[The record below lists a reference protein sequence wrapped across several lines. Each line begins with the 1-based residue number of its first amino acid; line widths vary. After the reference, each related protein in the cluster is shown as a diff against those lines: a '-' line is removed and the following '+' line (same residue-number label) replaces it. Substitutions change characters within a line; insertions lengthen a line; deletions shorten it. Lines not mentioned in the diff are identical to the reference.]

1 MSELSMQEAKD
12 RLDELIPEIRHHSH
26 QYYVEDNPSITDE
39 AYDQLYRELVT
50 IESEFPEL
58 IAPDSPTQRVGGDV
72 LEGFEKVAHDS
83 PMLSLGN
90 AFNKAELEAFA
101 ARVKKEVGDQVHYHC
116 ELKIDGLAVSLKY
129 ENGRLTQAAT
139 RGDGRIG
146 EDITANVRAIR
157 PIPLKLKTPVTIEAR
172 GEIYMPKE
180 SFLSLNQAREEEGK
194 NLFANPRNAAAG
206 TLRNLDPKVTAR
218 RQLNIFLYSLNQYE
232 EQTVSTQAEALQ
244 FIDEIGLRTNK
255 ERQVFS
261 EMADVWDYIQYYQ
274 THRSDLPYEIDGIVI
289 KVNQFSQQE
298 AMGYT
303 VKAPKWAIAFKF
315 PAEEAFTTLREIEWT
330 VGRTGVVTP
339 TAIMDPVQL
348 AGTTVSRASLHNV
361 DLIKA
366 KDVRLEDRVVVRK
379 AGDIIP
385 EVVRVDEEARG
396 ADSTPYEI
404 PTQCP
409 VCQSELVHLDDEV
422 ALRCINPSC
431 IAQQKE
437 RAIHFVSRNAMNIDG
452 LGPQLISQL
461 FEAALIQ
468 DTADLYTLKR
478 EELIA
483 LDRIGEKSA
492 DNLLH
497 AIEQS
502 KDNSLERL
510 LFGLGIRFV
519 GSKAATLLAEHF
531 QQMDTVMTATA
542 AEITAIDG
550 LGDVI
555 AQSVVEFFQL
565 EETHRLI
572 DKYKQAQVKMIYE
585 GTNAAEEAGIGTE
598 DDFFKDK
605 TVVITGKLE
614 QFKRSELKA
623 ILSDLG
629 AKVVGS
635 VSGNTDLLIAGEA
648 AGSKLDKAQALD
660 VEVWDEERLIERLR

>member
-1 MSELSMQEAKD
+1 MSDLSMQEAKD

-26 QYYVEDNPSITDE
+26 QYYVEDDPSITDE
-39 AYDQLYRELVT
+39 AYDQLYRELVS

-58 IAPDSPTQRVGGDV
+58 IAEDSPTQRVGGEV
-72 LEGFEKVAHDS
+72 LESFDKVSHDS

-90 AFNKAELEAFA
+90 AFNKEELLAFDT
-101 ARVKKEVGDQVHYHC
+101 RVRREVGAVEYHC

-129 ENGRLTQAAT
+129 EKGHLTQAAT
-139 RGDGRIG
+139 RGDGQVG

-157 PIPLKLKTPVTIEAR
+157 PIPLKLKSPVTIEAR

-180 SFLSLNQAREEEGK
+180 SFLNLNQAREEDGK

-232 EQTVSTQAEALQ
+232 QQDVSTQAEALR

-255 ERQVFS
+255 ERQVVH
-261 EMADVWDYIQYYQ
+261 EIEEVWDYIQHYQ
-274 THRSDLPYEIDGIVI
+274 IHRTDLPYEIDGIVI
-289 KVNQFSQQE
+289 KVNSFQQQD

-303 VKAPKWAIAFKF
+303 VKAPKWAIAYKF

-361 DLIKA
+361 DLIQA

-385 EVVRVDEEARG
+385 EVVRVDKEAREG
-396 ADSTPYEI
+396 DSTPYKI

-409 VCQSELVHLDDEV
+409 VCQSDLVHLDDEV

-461 FEAALIQ
+461 FEAELIA

-492 DNLLH
+492 DNLLS

-510 LFGLGIRFV
+510 LFGLGIRYV
-519 GSKAATLLAEHF
+519 GQKAATLLAETFDH
-531 QQMDTVMTATA
+531 MDQVMLAKP
-542 AEITAIDG
+542 AEIMAIDG
-550 LGDVI
+550 IGDVI
-555 AQSVVEFFQL
+555 AQSAAEFFQL
-565 EETHRLI
+565 DETKQLI
-572 DKYKQAQVKMIYE
+572 DKYKQANVNMTYR
-585 GTNAAEEAGIGTE
+585 GSHAAEEAGIETE
-598 DDFFKDK
+598 DEFFKEK
-605 TVVITGKLE
+605 TVVLTGKLTH
-614 QFKRSELKA
+614 FKRSQLKA
-623 ILSDLG
+623 ILTDLG
-629 AKVVGS
+629 AHVVGS

-648 AGSKLDKAQALD
+648 AGSKLDKAKSLD
-660 VEVWDEERLIERLR
+660 VEIWDEETLMTRLS

>member
-1 MSELSMQEAKD
+1 MSDLSMQEAKD

-26 QYYVEDNPSITDE
+26 QYYVEDDPSITDE
-39 AYDQLYRELVT
+39 AYDQLYRELVS

-58 IAPDSPTQRVGGDV
+58 IAEDSPTQRVGGEV
-72 LEGFEKVAHDS
+72 LEGFDKVSHDS

-90 AFNKAELEAFA
+90 AFNKEELLAFDT
-101 ARVKKEVGDQVHYHC
+101 RVRREVGAVEYHC

-129 ENGRLTQAAT
+129 ENGHLTQAAT
-139 RGDGRIG
+139 RGDGQVG

-157 PIPLKLKTPVTIEAR
+157 PIPLKLKSPVTIEAR

-180 SFLSLNQAREEEGK
+180 SFLNLNQAREEDGK

-232 EQTVSTQAEALQ
+232 QQDVSTQAEALR

-255 ERQVFS
+255 ERQVVH
-261 EMADVWDYIQYYQ
+261 EIEEVWDYIQHYQ
-274 THRSDLPYEIDGIVI
+274 IHRTDLPYEIDGIVI
-289 KVNQFSQQE
+289 KVNSFQQQD

-303 VKAPKWAIAFKF
+303 VKAPKWAIAYKF

-361 DLIKA
+361 DLIQA

-385 EVVRVDEEARG
+385 EVVRVDKEAREG
-396 ADSTPYEI
+396 DSTPYKI

-409 VCQSELVHLDDEV
+409 VCQSDLVHLDDEV

-461 FEAALIQ
+461 FEAELIA

-492 DNLLH
+492 DNLLS

-510 LFGLGIRFV
+510 LFGLGIRYV
-519 GSKAATLLAEHF
+519 GQKAATLLAETFDH
-531 QQMDTVMTATA
+531 MDQVMLAKPD
-542 AEITAIDG
+542 EIMAIDG
-550 LGDVI
+550 IGDVI
-555 AQSVVEFFQL
+555 AQSAAEFFQL
-565 EETHRLI
+565 DETKQLI
-572 DKYKQAQVKMIYE
+572 DKYKQANVNMTYR
-585 GTNAAEEAGIGTE
+585 GSHAAEEAGIKTE
-598 DDFFKDK
+598 DEFFKEK
-605 TVVITGKLE
+605 TVVLTGKLTH
-614 QFKRSELKA
+614 FKRSQLKA
-623 ILSDLG
+623 ILTDLG
-629 AKVVGS
+629 AHVVGS

-648 AGSKLDKAQALD
+648 AGSKLDKAKSLD
-660 VEVWDEERLIERLR
+660 VEIWDEETLMTRLS

>member
-1 MSELSMQEAKD
+1 MSDLSMQEAKD
-12 RLDELIPEIRHHSH
+12 RLDELIPEIQHHSH
-26 QYYVEDNPSITDE
+26 QYYVEDHPSITDE
-39 AYDQLYRELVT
+39 AYDQLYRELVS

-58 IAPDSPTQRVGGDV
+58 IAEDSPTQRVGGEV
-72 LEGFEKVAHDS
+72 LEGFDKVSHDS

-90 AFNKAELEAFA
+90 AFNKEELLAFDT
-101 ARVKKEVGDQVHYHC
+101 RVRREVGAVEYHC

-129 ENGRLTQAAT
+129 ENGHLTQAAT
-139 RGDGRIG
+139 RGDGQVG

-157 PIPLKLKTPVTIEAR
+157 PIPLKLKSPVTIEAR

-180 SFLSLNQAREEEGK
+180 SFLNLNQAREEDGK

-232 EQTVSTQAEALQ
+232 QQDVLTQAEALR

-255 ERQVFS
+255 ERQVVH
-261 EMADVWDYIQYYQ
+261 EIEEVWDYIQHYQ
-274 THRSDLPYEIDGIVI
+274 THRVDLPYEIDGIVI
-289 KVNQFSQQE
+289 KVNSFQQQD

-303 VKAPKWAIAFKF
+303 VKAPKWAIAYKF

-361 DLIKA
+361 DLIQA

-385 EVVRVDEEARG
+385 EVVRVDKEARAG
-396 ADSTPYEI
+396 DSTPYKI

-409 VCQSELVHLDDEV
+409 VCQSDLVHLDDEV

-461 FEAALIQ
+461 FEAELIA

-492 DNLLH
+492 DNLLS

-510 LFGLGIRFV
+510 LFGLGIRYV
-519 GSKAATLLAEHF
+519 GQKAATLLAETFDHID
-531 QQMDTVMTATA
+531 QVMLAKPD
-542 AEITAIDG
+542 EIMAIDG
-550 LGDVI
+550 IGDVI
-555 AQSVVEFFQL
+555 AQSAAEFFQL
-565 EETHRLI
+565 DETKQLI
-572 DKYKQAQVKMIYE
+572 DKYKQANVNMTYR
-585 GTNAAEEAGIGTE
+585 GSHAAEEAGIETE
-598 DDFFKDK
+598 DEFFKEK
-605 TVVITGKLE
+605 TVVLTGKLTH
-614 QFKRSELKA
+614 FKRSELKA
-623 ILSDLG
+623 ILTDLG
-629 AKVVGS
+629 AHVVGS

-648 AGSKLDKAQALD
+648 AGSKLDKAKSLD
-660 VEVWDEERLIERLR
+660 VEIWDEETLMTRLS

>member
-1 MSELSMQEAKD
+1 MSDLSMQEAKD

-26 QYYVEDNPSITDE
+26 QYYVEDDPSITDE
-39 AYDQLYRELVT
+39 AYDQLYRELVS

-58 IAPDSPTQRVGGDV
+58 IAEDSPTQRVGGEV
-72 LEGFEKVAHDS
+72 LEGFDKVSHDS

-90 AFNKAELEAFA
+90 AFNKEELLAFDT
-101 ARVKKEVGDQVHYHC
+101 RVRREVGAVEYHC

-129 ENGRLTQAAT
+129 EKGHLTQAAT
-139 RGDGRIG
+139 RGDGQVG

-157 PIPLKLKTPVTIEAR
+157 PIPLKLKSPVTIEAR

-180 SFLSLNQAREEEGK
+180 SFLNLNQAREEDGK

-232 EQTVSTQAEALQ
+232 QQDVSTQAEALR

-255 ERQVFS
+255 ERQVVH
-261 EMADVWDYIQYYQ
+261 EIEEVWDYIQHYQ
-274 THRSDLPYEIDGIVI
+274 THRADLPYEIDGIVI
-289 KVNQFSQQE
+289 KVNSFQQQD

-303 VKAPKWAIAFKF
+303 VKAPKWAIAYKF

-361 DLIKA
+361 DLIQA

-385 EVVRVDEEARG
+385 EVVRVDKEAREE
-396 ADSTPYEI
+396 DSTPYKI

-409 VCQSELVHLDDEV
+409 VCQSDLVHLDDEV

-461 FEAALIQ
+461 FEAELIA

-492 DNLLH
+492 DNLLS

-510 LFGLGIRFV
+510 LFGLGIRYV
-519 GSKAATLLAEHF
+519 GQKAATLLAETFDH
-531 QQMDTVMTATA
+531 MDQVMLAKPD
-542 AEITAIDG
+542 EIMAIDG
-550 LGDVI
+550 IGDVI
-555 AQSVVEFFQL
+555 AQSAAEFFQL
-565 EETHRLI
+565 DETKQLI
-572 DKYKQAQVKMIYE
+572 DKYKQANVNMTYR
-585 GTNAAEEAGIGTE
+585 GSHAAEEAGIETE
-598 DDFFKDK
+598 DEFFKEK
-605 TVVITGKLE
+605 TVVLTGKLTH
-614 QFKRSELKA
+614 FKRSQLKA
-623 ILSDLG
+623 ILTDLG
-629 AKVVGS
+629 AHVVGS

-648 AGSKLDKAQALD
+648 AGSKLDKAKSLD
-660 VEVWDEERLIERLR
+660 VEIWDEETLMTRLS

>member
-1 MSELSMQEAKD
+1 MSDLSMQEAKD
-12 RLDELIPEIRHHSH
+12 RLDELIPEIQHHSH
-26 QYYVEDNPSITDE
+26 QYYVEDHPSITDE
-39 AYDQLYRELVT
+39 AYDQLYRELVS

-58 IAPDSPTQRVGGDV
+58 IAEDSPTQRVGGEV
-72 LEGFEKVAHDS
+72 LEGFDKVSHDS

-90 AFNKAELEAFA
+90 AFNKEELLAFDT
-101 ARVKKEVGDQVHYHC
+101 RVRREVGAVEYHC

-129 ENGRLTQAAT
+129 ENGHLTQAAT
-139 RGDGRIG
+139 RGDGQVG

-157 PIPLKLKTPVTIEAR
+157 PIPLKLKSPVTIEAR

-180 SFLSLNQAREEEGK
+180 SFLNLNQAREEDGK

-232 EQTVSTQAEALQ
+232 QQDVLTQAEALR

-255 ERQVFS
+255 ERQVVH
-261 EMADVWDYIQYYQ
+261 EIEEVWDYIQHYQ
-274 THRSDLPYEIDGIVI
+274 THRVDLPYEIDGIVI
-289 KVNQFSQQE
+289 KVNSFQQQD

-303 VKAPKWAIAFKF
+303 VKAPKWAIAYKF

-361 DLIKA
+361 DLIQA

-385 EVVRVDEEARG
+385 EVVRVDKEARAG
-396 ADSTPYEI
+396 DSTPYKI

-409 VCQSELVHLDDEV
+409 VCQSDFVHLDDEV

-431 IAQQKE
+431 IAQQRE

-461 FEAALIQ
+461 FEAELIA

-492 DNLLH
+492 DNLLS

-510 LFGLGIRFV
+510 LFGLGIRYV
-519 GSKAATLLAEHF
+519 GQKAATLLAETFDHID
-531 QQMDTVMTATA
+531 QVMLAKP
-542 AEITAIDG
+542 AEIMAIDG
-550 LGDVI
+550 IGDVI
-555 AQSVVEFFQL
+555 AQSAAEFFQL
-565 EETHRLI
+565 DETKQLI
-572 DKYKQAQVKMIYE
+572 DKYKQANVNMNYR
-585 GTNAAEEAGIGTE
+585 GSHAAEEAGIETE
-598 DDFFKDK
+598 DEFFKEK
-605 TVVITGKLE
+605 TVVLTGKLTH
-614 QFKRSELKA
+614 FKRSELKA
-623 ILSDLG
+623 ILTDLG
-629 AKVVGS
+629 AHVVGS

-648 AGSKLDKAQALD
+648 AGSKLDKAKSLD
-660 VEVWDEERLIERLR
+660 VEIWDEETLMTRLS

>member
-1 MSELSMQEAKD
+1 MSDLSMQEAKD
-12 RLDELIPEIRHHSH
+12 RLDELIPEIRHYSH
-26 QYYVEDNPSITDE
+26 QYYVEDHPSITDE
-39 AYDQLYRELVT
+39 AYDQLYRELVS

-58 IAPDSPTQRVGGDV
+58 IAEDSPTQRVGGEV
-72 LEGFEKVAHDS
+72 LEGFDKVSHDS

-90 AFNKAELEAFA
+90 AFNKEELLAFDT
-101 ARVKKEVGDQVHYHC
+101 RVRREVGAVEYHC

-129 ENGRLTQAAT
+129 ENGHLTQAAT
-139 RGDGRIG
+139 RGDGQVG

-157 PIPLKLKTPVTIEAR
+157 PIPLKLKSPVTIEAR

-180 SFLSLNQAREEEGK
+180 SFLNLNQAREEDGK

-232 EQTVSTQAEALQ
+232 QQDVSTQAEALR

-255 ERQVFS
+255 ERQVVH
-261 EMADVWDYIQYYQ
+261 EIEEVWDYIQHYQ
-274 THRSDLPYEIDGIVI
+274 THRADLPYEIDGIVI
-289 KVNQFSQQE
+289 KVNSFQQQD

-303 VKAPKWAIAFKF
+303 VKAPKWAIAYKF

-361 DLIKA
+361 DLIQA

-385 EVVRVDEEARG
+385 EVVRVDKEAREG
-396 ADSTPYEI
+396 DSTPYKI

-409 VCQSELVHLDDEV
+409 VCQSDLVHLDDEV

-461 FEAALIQ
+461 FEAELIA

-492 DNLLH
+492 DNLLS

-510 LFGLGIRFV
+510 LFGLGIRYV
-519 GSKAATLLAEHF
+519 GQKAATLLAETFDH
-531 QQMDTVMTATA
+531 MDQVMLAKPD
-542 AEITAIDG
+542 EIMAIDG
-550 LGDVI
+550 IGDVI
-555 AQSVVEFFQL
+555 AQSAAEFFQL
-565 EETHRLI
+565 DETKQLI
-572 DKYKQAQVKMIYE
+572 DKYKQANVNMTYR
-585 GTNAAEEAGIGTE
+585 GSHAAEEAGIETE
-598 DDFFKDK
+598 DEFFKEK
-605 TVVITGKLE
+605 TVVLTGKLTH
-614 QFKRSELKA
+614 FKRSELKA
-623 ILSDLG
+623 ILTDLG
-629 AKVVGS
+629 AHVVGS

-648 AGSKLDKAQALD
+648 AGSKLDKAKSLD
-660 VEVWDEERLIERLR
+660 VEIWDEETLMTRLS

>member
-1 MSELSMQEAKD
+1 MSDLSMQEAKD

-26 QYYVEDNPSITDE
+26 QYYVEDDPSITDE
-39 AYDQLYRELVT
+39 AYDQLYRELVS

-58 IAPDSPTQRVGGDV
+58 IAEDSPTQRVGGEV
-72 LEGFEKVAHDS
+72 LEGFDKVSHDS

-90 AFNKAELEAFA
+90 AFNKEELLAFDT
-101 ARVKKEVGDQVHYHC
+101 RVRREVGAVEYHC

-129 ENGRLTQAAT
+129 ENGHLTQAAT
-139 RGDGRIG
+139 RGDGQVG

-157 PIPLKLKTPVTIEAR
+157 PIPLKLKSPVTIEAR

-180 SFLSLNQAREEEGK
+180 SFLNLNQAREEDGK

-232 EQTVSTQAEALQ
+232 QQDVSTQAEALR

-255 ERQVFS
+255 ERQVVH
-261 EMADVWDYIQYYQ
+261 EIEEVWDYIQHYQ
-274 THRSDLPYEIDGIVI
+274 IHRTDLPYEIDGIVI
-289 KVNQFSQQE
+289 KVNSFQQQD

-303 VKAPKWAIAFKF
+303 VKAPKWAIAYKF

-361 DLIKA
+361 DLIQA
-366 KDVRLEDRVVVRK
+366 KDVRLKDRVVVRK

-385 EVVRVDEEARG
+385 EVVRVDKEAREG
-396 ADSTPYEI
+396 DSTPYKI

-409 VCQSELVHLDDEV
+409 VCQSDLVHLDDEV

-461 FEAALIQ
+461 FEAELIA

-492 DNLLH
+492 DNLLS

-510 LFGLGIRFV
+510 LFGLGIRYV
-519 GSKAATLLAEHF
+519 GQKAATLLAETFDH
-531 QQMDTVMTATA
+531 MDQVMLAKPD
-542 AEITAIDG
+542 EIMAIDG
-550 LGDVI
+550 IGDVI
-555 AQSVVEFFQL
+555 AQSAAEFFQL
-565 EETHRLI
+565 DETKQLI
-572 DKYKQAQVKMIYE
+572 DKYKQANVNMNYQ
-585 GTNAAEEAGIGTE
+585 GSHAAEEAGIETE
-598 DDFFKDK
+598 DEFFKEK
-605 TVVITGKLE
+605 TVVLTGKLTH
-614 QFKRSELKA
+614 FKRSQLKA
-623 ILSDLG
+623 ILTDLG
-629 AKVVGS
+629 AHVVGS

-648 AGSKLDKAQALD
+648 AGSKLDKAKSLD
-660 VEVWDEERLIERLR
+660 VEIWDEETLMTRLS

>member
-1 MSELSMQEAKD
+1 MSDLSMQEAKD

-26 QYYVEDNPSITDE
+26 QYYVEDDPSITDE
-39 AYDQLYRELVT
+39 AYDQLYRELVS

-58 IAPDSPTQRVGGDV
+58 IAEDSPTQRVGGEV
-72 LEGFEKVAHDS
+72 LEGFDKVSHDS

-90 AFNKAELEAFA
+90 AFNKEELLAFDT
-101 ARVKKEVGDQVHYHC
+101 RVRREVGAVEYHC

-129 ENGRLTQAAT
+129 ENGHLTQAAT
-139 RGDGRIG
+139 RGDGQVG

-157 PIPLKLKTPVTIEAR
+157 PIPLKLKYPVTIEAR

-180 SFLSLNQAREEEGK
+180 SFLNLNQAREEDGK

-232 EQTVSTQAEALQ
+232 QQDVSTQAEALR

-255 ERQVFS
+255 ERQVVH
-261 EMADVWDYIQYYQ
+261 EIEEVWDYIQHYQ
-274 THRSDLPYEIDGIVI
+274 THRADLPYEIDGIVI
-289 KVNQFSQQE
+289 KVNSFQQQD

-303 VKAPKWAIAFKF
+303 VKAPKWAIAYKF

-361 DLIKA
+361 DLIQA

-385 EVVRVDEEARG
+385 EVVRVDKEAREE
-396 ADSTPYEI
+396 DSTPYKI

-409 VCQSELVHLDDEV
+409 VCQSDLVHLDDEV

-461 FEAALIQ
+461 FEAELIA

-492 DNLLH
+492 DNLLS

-510 LFGLGIRFV
+510 LFGLGIRYV
-519 GSKAATLLAEHF
+519 GQKAATLLAETFDH
-531 QQMDTVMTATA
+531 MDQVMLAKPD
-542 AEITAIDG
+542 EIMAIDG
-550 LGDVI
+550 IGDVI
-555 AQSVVEFFQL
+555 AQSAAEFFQL
-565 EETHRLI
+565 DETKQLI
-572 DKYKQAQVKMIYE
+572 DKYKQANVNMTYR
-585 GTNAAEEAGIGTE
+585 GSHAAEEAGIETE
-598 DDFFKDK
+598 DEFFKEK
-605 TVVITGKLE
+605 TIVLTGKLTH
-614 QFKRSELKA
+614 FKRSQLKA
-623 ILSDLG
+623 ILTDLG
-629 AKVVGS
+629 AHVVGS

-648 AGSKLDKAQALD
+648 AGSKLDKAKSLD
-660 VEVWDEERLIERLR
+660 VEIWDEETLMTRLS

>member
-1 MSELSMQEAKD
+1 MSDLSMQEAKD
-12 RLDELIPEIRHHSH
+12 RLDELIPEIQHHSH
-26 QYYVEDNPSITDE
+26 QYYVEDHPSITDE
-39 AYDQLYRELVT
+39 AYDQLYRELVS

-58 IAPDSPTQRVGGDV
+58 IAEDSPTQRVGGEV
-72 LEGFEKVAHDS
+72 LEGFDKVSHDS

-90 AFNKAELEAFA
+90 AFNKEELLAFDT
-101 ARVKKEVGDQVHYHC
+101 RVRREVGAVEYHC

-129 ENGRLTQAAT
+129 ENGHLTQAAT
-139 RGDGRIG
+139 RGDGQVG

-157 PIPLKLKTPVTIEAR
+157 PIPLKLKSPVTIEAR

-180 SFLSLNQAREEEGK
+180 SFLNLNQAREEDGK

-232 EQTVSTQAEALQ
+232 QQDVLTQAEALR

-255 ERQVFS
+255 ERQVVH
-261 EMADVWDYIQYYQ
+261 EIEEVWDYIQHYQ
-274 THRSDLPYEIDGIVI
+274 THRVDLPYEIDGIVI
-289 KVNQFSQQE
+289 KVNSFQQQD

-303 VKAPKWAIAFKF
+303 VKAPKWAIAYKF

-361 DLIKA
+361 DLIQA

-385 EVVRVDEEARG
+385 EVVRVDKEARAG
-396 ADSTPYEI
+396 DSTPYKI

-409 VCQSELVHLDDEV
+409 VCQSDLVHLDDEV

-431 IAQQKE
+431 IAQQRE

-461 FEAALIQ
+461 FEAELIA

-492 DNLLH
+492 DNLLS

-510 LFGLGIRFV
+510 LFGLGIRYV
-519 GSKAATLLAEHF
+519 GQKAATLLAETFDHID
-531 QQMDTVMTATA
+531 QVMLAKPD
-542 AEITAIDG
+542 EIMAIDG
-550 LGDVI
+550 IGDVI
-555 AQSVVEFFQL
+555 AQSAAEFFQL
-565 EETHRLI
+565 DETKQLI
-572 DKYKQAQVKMIYE
+572 DKYKQANVNMNYR
-585 GTNAAEEAGIGTE
+585 GSHAAEEAGIETE
-598 DDFFKDK
+598 DEFFKEK
-605 TVVITGKLE
+605 TVVLTGKLTH
-614 QFKRSELKA
+614 FKRSELKA
-623 ILSDLG
+623 ILTDLG
-629 AKVVGS
+629 AHVVGS

-648 AGSKLDKAQALD
+648 AGSKLDKAKSLD
-660 VEVWDEERLIERLR
+660 VEIWDEETLMTRLS

>member
-1 MSELSMQEAKD
+1 MSDLSMQEAKD
-12 RLDELIPEIRHHSH
+12 RLDELIPEIRYHSH
-26 QYYVEDNPSITDE
+26 QYYVEDHPSITDE
-39 AYDQLYRELVT
+39 AYDQLYRELVS

-58 IAPDSPTQRVGGDV
+58 IAEDSPTQRVGGEV
-72 LEGFEKVAHDS
+72 LEGFDKVSHDS

-90 AFNKAELEAFA
+90 AFNKEELLAFDT
-101 ARVKKEVGDQVHYHC
+101 RVRREVGAVEYHC

-129 ENGRLTQAAT
+129 ENGHLTQAAT
-139 RGDGRIG
+139 RGDGQVG

-157 PIPLKLKTPVTIEAR
+157 PIPLKLKSPVTIEAR

-180 SFLSLNQAREEEGK
+180 SFLNLNQAREEDGK

-232 EQTVSTQAEALQ
+232 QQDVSTQAEALR

-255 ERQVFS
+255 ERQVVH
-261 EMADVWDYIQYYQ
+261 EIEEVWDYIQHYQ
-274 THRSDLPYEIDGIVI
+274 THRADLPYEIDGIVI
-289 KVNQFSQQE
+289 KVNSFQQQD

-303 VKAPKWAIAFKF
+303 VKAPKWAIAYKF

-361 DLIKA
+361 DLIQA

-385 EVVRVDEEARG
+385 EVVRVDKEARAG
-396 ADSTPYEI
+396 DSTPYKI

-409 VCQSELVHLDDEV
+409 VCQSDLVHLDDEV

-461 FEAALIQ
+461 FEAELIA

-492 DNLLH
+492 DNLLS

-510 LFGLGIRFV
+510 LFGLGIRYV
-519 GSKAATLLAEHF
+519 GQKAATLLAETFDH
-531 QQMDTVMTATA
+531 MDQVMLAKPD
-542 AEITAIDG
+542 EIMAIDG
-550 LGDVI
+550 IGDVI
-555 AQSVVEFFQL
+555 AQSAAEFFQL
-565 EETHRLI
+565 DETKQLI
-572 DKYKQAQVKMIYE
+572 DKYKQANVNMTYR
-585 GTNAAEEAGIGTE
+585 GSHAAEEAGIETE
-598 DDFFKDK
+598 DEFFKEK
-605 TVVITGKLE
+605 TVVLTGKLTH
-614 QFKRSELKA
+614 FKRSQLKA
-623 ILSDLG
+623 ILTDLG
-629 AKVVGS
+629 AHVVGS

-648 AGSKLDKAQALD
+648 AGSKLDKAKSLD
-660 VEVWDEERLIERLR
+660 VEIWDEETLMTRLS

>member
-1 MSELSMQEAKD
+1 MSDLSMQEAKD

-26 QYYVEDNPSITDE
+26 QYYVEDHPSITDE
-39 AYDQLYRELVT
+39 AYDQLYRELVS

-58 IAPDSPTQRVGGDV
+58 IAEDSPTQRVGGEV
-72 LEGFEKVAHDS
+72 LEGFDKVSHDS

-90 AFNKAELEAFA
+90 AFNKEELLAFDT
-101 ARVKKEVGDQVHYHC
+101 RVRREVGAVEYHC

-129 ENGRLTQAAT
+129 EKGHLTQAAT
-139 RGDGRIG
+139 RGDGQVG

-157 PIPLKLKTPVTIEAR
+157 PIPLKLKSPVTIEAR

-180 SFLSLNQAREEEGK
+180 SFLNLNQAREEDGK

-232 EQTVSTQAEALQ
+232 QQDVSTQAEALR

-255 ERQVFS
+255 ERQVVH
-261 EMADVWDYIQYYQ
+261 EIEEVWDYIQHYQ
-274 THRSDLPYEIDGIVI
+274 THRADLPYEIDGIVI
-289 KVNQFSQQE
+289 KVNSFQQQD

-303 VKAPKWAIAFKF
+303 VKAPKWAIAYKF

-361 DLIKA
+361 DLIQA

-385 EVVRVDEEARG
+385 EVVRVDKEAREG
-396 ADSTPYEI
+396 DSTPYKI

-409 VCQSELVHLDDEV
+409 VCQSDLVHLDDEV

-461 FEAALIQ
+461 FEAELIA

-492 DNLLH
+492 DNLLS

-510 LFGLGIRFV
+510 LFGLGIRYV
-519 GSKAATLLAEHF
+519 GQKAATLLAETFDH
-531 QQMDTVMTATA
+531 MDQVMLGKPD
-542 AEITAIDG
+542 EIMAIDG
-550 LGDVI
+550 IGDVI
-555 AQSVVEFFQL
+555 AQSAAEFFQL
-565 EETHRLI
+565 DETKQLI
-572 DKYKQAQVKMIYE
+572 DKYKQANVNMTYR
-585 GTNAAEEAGIGTE
+585 GSHAAEEAGIETE
-598 DDFFKDK
+598 DEFFKEK
-605 TVVITGKLE
+605 TVVLTGKLTH
-614 QFKRSELKA
+614 FKRSQLKA
-623 ILSDLG
+623 ILTDLG
-629 AKVVGS
+629 AHVVGS

-648 AGSKLDKAQALD
+648 AGSKLDKAKSLD
-660 VEVWDEERLIERLR
+660 VEIWDEETLMTRLS

>member
-1 MSELSMQEAKD
+1 MSDLSMQEAKD

-26 QYYVEDNPSITDE
+26 QYYVEDDPSITDE
-39 AYDQLYRELVT
+39 AYDQLYRELVS

-58 IAPDSPTQRVGGDV
+58 IAEDSPTQRVGGEV
-72 LEGFEKVAHDS
+72 LEGFDKVSHDS

-90 AFNKAELEAFA
+90 AFNKEELLAFDT
-101 ARVKKEVGDQVHYHC
+101 RVRREVGAVEYHC

-129 ENGRLTQAAT
+129 ENGHLTQAAT
-139 RGDGRIG
+139 RGDGQVG

-157 PIPLKLKTPVTIEAR
+157 PIPLKLKSPVTIEAR

-180 SFLSLNQAREEEGK
+180 SFLNLNQAREEDGK

-232 EQTVSTQAEALQ
+232 QQDVSTQAEALR

-255 ERQVFS
+255 ERQVVH
-261 EMADVWDYIQYYQ
+261 EIEEVWDYIQHYQ
-274 THRSDLPYEIDGIVI
+274 THRADLRYEIDGIVI
-289 KVNQFSQQE
+289 KVNSFQQQD

-303 VKAPKWAIAFKF
+303 VKAPKWAIAYKF

-361 DLIKA
+361 DLIQA

-385 EVVRVDEEARG
+385 EVVRVDKEAREE
-396 ADSTPYEI
+396 DSTPYKI

-409 VCQSELVHLDDEV
+409 VCQSDLVHLDDEV

-431 IAQQKE
+431 TAQQKE

-452 LGPQLISQL
+452 LGPQLVSQL
-461 FEAALIQ
+461 FEAELIA

-492 DNLLH
+492 DNLLS

-510 LFGLGIRFV
+510 LFGLGIRYV
-519 GSKAATLLAEHF
+519 GQKAATLLAETFDH
-531 QQMDTVMTATA
+531 MDQVMLAKP
-542 AEITAIDG
+542 AEIMAIDG
-550 LGDVI
+550 IGDVI
-555 AQSVVEFFQL
+555 AQSAAEFFQL
-565 EETHRLI
+565 DETKQLI
-572 DKYKQAQVKMIYE
+572 DKYKQANVNMNYQ
-585 GTNAAEEAGIGTE
+585 GSHAAEEAGIETE
-598 DDFFKDK
+598 DEFFKEK
-605 TVVITGKLE
+605 TVVLTGKLTH
-614 QFKRSELKA
+614 FKRSQLKA
-623 ILSDLG
+623 ILTDLG
-629 AKVVGS
+629 AHVVGS

-648 AGSKLDKAQALD
+648 AGSKLDKAKSLD
-660 VEVWDEERLIERLR
+660 VEIWDEETLMTRLS

>member
-1 MSELSMQEAKD
+1 MSDLSMQEAKD

-26 QYYVEDNPSITDE
+26 QYYVEDDPSITDE
-39 AYDQLYRELVT
+39 AYDQLYRELVS

-58 IAPDSPTQRVGGDV
+58 IAEDSPTQRVGGEV
-72 LEGFEKVAHDS
+72 LEGFDKVSHDS

-90 AFNKAELEAFA
+90 AFNKEELLAFDT
-101 ARVKKEVGDQVHYHC
+101 RVRREVGAVEYHC

-129 ENGRLTQAAT
+129 EKGHLTQAAT
-139 RGDGRIG
+139 RGDGQVG

-157 PIPLKLKTPVTIEAR
+157 PIPLKLKSPVTIEAR

-180 SFLSLNQAREEEGK
+180 SFLNLNQAREEDGK

-232 EQTVSTQAEALQ
+232 QQDVSTQAEALR

-255 ERQVFS
+255 ERQVVH
-261 EMADVWDYIQYYQ
+261 EIEEVWDYIQHYQ
-274 THRSDLPYEIDGIVI
+274 THRADLPYEIDGIVI
-289 KVNQFSQQE
+289 KVNSFQQQD

-303 VKAPKWAIAFKF
+303 VKAPKWAIAYKF

-361 DLIKA
+361 DLIQA

-385 EVVRVDEEARG
+385 EVVRVDKEARAG
-396 ADSTPYEI
+396 DSTPYKI

-409 VCQSELVHLDDEV
+409 VCQSDLVHLDDEV

-431 IAQQKE
+431 IAQQRE

-461 FEAALIQ
+461 FEAELIA

-492 DNLLH
+492 DNLLS

-510 LFGLGIRFV
+510 LFGLGIRYV
-519 GSKAATLLAEHF
+519 GQKAATLLAETFDH
-531 QQMDTVMTATA
+531 MDQVMLAKPD
-542 AEITAIDG
+542 EIMAIDG
-550 LGDVI
+550 IGDVI
-555 AQSVVEFFQL
+555 AQSAAEFFQL
-565 EETHRLI
+565 DETKQLI
-572 DKYKQAQVKMIYE
+572 DKYKQANVNMTYR
-585 GTNAAEEAGIGTE
+585 GSHAAEEAGIETE
-598 DDFFKDK
+598 DEFFKEK
-605 TVVITGKLE
+605 TVVLTGKLMH
-614 QFKRSELKA
+614 FKRSELKA
-623 ILSDLG
+623 ILTDLG
-629 AKVVGS
+629 AHVVGS

-648 AGSKLDKAQALD
+648 AGSKLDKAKSLD
-660 VEVWDEERLIERLR
+660 VEIWDEETLMTRLS